1 MCVKKL
7 NLLWD
12 NDKNLFIHLI
22 LLEFL
27 NSLFLYLFLTVWTL
41 QMIENKFSA
50 NEIAV
55 CYGIT
60 QFSRIINAIIVKY
73 YKWYVPILLFLVHIT
88 LLIPAIFNPNEF
100 WSHVILSFFKIGDMF
115 NIYSIRLGFLLD
127 KRKHIGTVDNIEH
140 RYRFSTTIFILAW
153 VLSYSLSL
161 LIGGALYQIISFQL
175 ILIIQ
180 MIGIIIQVVYYTL
193 LNFNEYKTAVADTSN
208 VTDTAITANVG
219 RDWSLLDITLV
230 FILPIPIFGASSLIW
245 QFMPIIYNKFNINS
259 FGSSIFLTIGEIVG
273 SFFFVYKTLGYNLKI
288 NNYFFRE
295 PRQFLLIIFLF
306 GVFYTLL
313 STNILVLTVIS
324 NIFCSFF
331 TAILNKIHTNYIFVY
346 SKSDIKLYQGLFII
360 LKCIGSLLTAI
371 SSPYLFEIYPGLP
384 FQVCGILLMVSSL
397 FSFCV
402 FKRHIY
408 LNYNEN
414 IFWLSKSIFKL
425 EIEKQRGEDIYESN
439 EEIVL

>member
-12 NDKNLFIHLI
+12 NDKNLFIHLT
-22 LLEFL
+22 LLQFL
-27 NSLFLYLFLTVWTL
+27 NSLFLYLFLTTWTL
-41 QMIENKFSA
+41 QMIKNDFSA
-50 NEIAV
+50 NEIAI
-55 CYGIT
+55 CYGIA
-60 QFSRIINAIIVKY
+60 QISRLINAIIVKY

-88 LLIPAIFNPNEF
+88 LLIPAIFSPNEF
-100 WSHVILSFFKIGDMF
+100 PSHVILSFFKIGDMF
-115 NIYSIRLGFLLD
+115 NIYSIRLGILLD
-127 KRKHIGTVDNIEH
+127 KRKHIGTIDNIEH
-140 RYRFSTTIFILAW
+140 RYRFSTTIFILVW
-153 VLSYSLSL
+153 IVSYSLSL

-180 MIGIIIQVVYYTL
+180 MIGVIKQVVYYTL
-193 LNFNEYKTAVADTSN
+193 LNWYYKTTVTDTSN
-208 VTDTAITANVG
+208 ITDTVIVKNV
-219 RDWSLLDITLV
+219 RRNWSLLDITLV
-230 FILPIPIFGASSLIW
+230 FILPIPIFGASSLFG

-259 FGSSIFLTIGEIVG
+259 VGSSFFLIIGEIIG

-306 GVFYTLL
+306 GAFYTLM

-324 NIFCSFF
+324 NIFCSFCL
-331 TAILNKIHTNYIFVY
+331 AILTKIHNNYIFVY
-346 SKSDIKLYQGLFII
+346 SKSDFKLYRGLFII
-360 LKCIGSLLTAI
+360 FQCIGRILTAI

-384 FQVCGILLMVSSL
+384 FQICGILLMASSL

-408 LNYNEN
+408 LNYDEN
-414 IFWLSKSIFKL
+414 IFCLSKSIFKL
-425 EIEKQRGEDIYESN
+425 EIEKQRGEDIYESE